1 MASDHKGRGLRN
13 LETLLSLLMHPKPE
27 DACLEMCC
35 CDGIGR
41 AERLEHVALDSRRV
55 THGVIQDGLHQVH
68 LSAARRTL
76 HRPALALEPGR
87 AE

>member
-1 MASDHKGRGLRN
+1 MQ
-13 LETLLSLLMHPKPE
+13 PKPGR
-27 DACLEMCC
+27 ACLEMRRCN
-35 CDGIGR
+35 GISRDERYAKQQAPRHLRTGR
-41 AERLEHVALDSRRV
+41 ALEDLVLDSRRV
-55 THGVIQDGLHQVH
+55 THGVIQDDLHQVH